1 MGAEAGP
8 RLGVQGVQRAAHLLV
23 AGIVAD
29 DVGVALHRV
38 ARGVDFQAL
47 AGLHAGGTGPHVPGP
62 PLRVAHRQFPAGG
75 AAGIGVLVGQ
85 PDLQPVRRRLP
96 ARQFH

>member
-29 DVGVALHRV
+29 DVGVALHRLAPWA
-38 ARGVDFQAL
+38 ARRSASAFMS
-47 AGLHAGGTGPHVPGP
+47 
-62 PLRVAHRQFPAGG
+62 
-75 AAGIGVLVGQ
+75 
-85 PDLQPVRRRLP
+85 
-96 ARQFH
+96 